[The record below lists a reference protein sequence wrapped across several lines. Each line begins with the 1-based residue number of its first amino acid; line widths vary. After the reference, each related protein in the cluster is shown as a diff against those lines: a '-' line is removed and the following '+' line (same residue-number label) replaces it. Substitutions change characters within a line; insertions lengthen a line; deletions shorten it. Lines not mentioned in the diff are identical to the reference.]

1 MFLMKVFFAVLIIIC
16 AVFYVMYLWDFA
28 LVLLVVVC
36 ALPVLMFVTTFI
48 TKLLMTA
55 EMTVRDGSASKREDF
70 PVFIRLNNRS
80 IFPIGKADAHIEYYN
95 VFNNEI
101 NMFDLHM
108 PVQPLNEQS
117 VTFQLSSQF
126 CGIINIK
133 CVRIYIYD
141 PLRIFKFRIAK
152 NLTAQVAVM
161 PEGHEIGGE
170 VSYLD
175 RTNEESSVFSEHK
188 PGDDPSEIFDL
199 RGYHPG
205 DKLNRIHW
213 KLSSKKDEFIVK
225 DYSLP
230 VDTPCTL
237 FLNLKCYEKNDPRY
251 TLPVFDTLVET
262 LVSVS
267 QFMLENERLHSIV
280 FYSGKSNG
288 FVERHICDP
297 DDLAGTVQELIL
309 SVTDNLYCEPP
320 ELYFTEHSGLSLS
333 SFTFITSV
341 PDTPIL
347 EYIDDN
353 VDADILNALVV
364 VATPAEASGIT
375 DSYPNLRTIPVF
387 IGRISSSVKDIEL

>member
-1 MFLMKVFFAVLIIIC
+1 MLLMKIFFAALIIIC

-36 ALPVLMFVTTFI
+36 AIPVLMYVSTFI
-48 TKLLMTA
+48 TKLLMRADMSVKSGT
-55 EMTVRDGSASKREDF
+55 ASKREDF
-70 PVFIRLNNRS
+70 PVFIRLSNRS
-80 IFPIGKADAHIEYYN
+80 FFPVGKAEAHIEYYN

-101 NMFDLHM
+101 NTFELHM

-126 CGIINIK
+126 CGIINIR
-133 CVRIYIYD
+133 CAYIYIYD
-141 PLRIFKFRIAK
+141 PLKIFKFKIGR
-152 NLTAQVAVM
+152 NLTAEVAVM

-175 RTNEESSVFSEHK
+175 RTNEESNVFSEHK
-188 PGDDPSEIFDL
+188 PGDDPSEVFDL

-237 FLNLKCYEKNDPRY
+237 FINLKCYEKNDPHF
-251 TLPVFDTLVET
+251 TLPVFDTLVES
-262 LVSVS
+262 LVSLS

-280 FYSGKSNG
+280 FYNGKANG
-288 FVERHICDP
+288 FVERNIADS
-297 DDLAGTVQELIL
+297 DDLAGAVQELIL
-309 SVTDNLYCEPP
+309 SVTDSLFCEPP

-341 PDTPIL
+341 PDTSVL

-364 VATPAEASGIT
+364 VTSPEEAAQFAVG
-375 DSYPNLRTIPVF
+375 YPNLNTIPVI

>member
-1 MFLMKVFFAVLIIIC
+1 MLLMKIFFAALIIIC

-36 ALPVLMFVTTFI
+36 AIPVIVFVTTYI
-48 TKLLMTA
+48 TKRLISVD
-55 EMTVRDGSASKREDF
+55 MTVKSGSATKRENF
-70 PVFIRLNNRS
+70 PVFLRIQNRS
-80 IFPIGKADAHIEYYN
+80 IFPVGKAEAHIEYYN

-101 NMFDLHM
+101 NTFELHM
-108 PVQPLNEQS
+108 PVQALNSQS
-117 VTFQLSSQF
+117 VTFQLSSRF
-126 CGIINIK
+126 CGIINIR
-133 CVRIYIYD
+133 CAHIYIYD
-141 PLRIFKFRIAK
+141 PLKLFRFKTGR
-152 NLTAQVAVM
+152 NLHAEVAVM

-170 VSYLD
+170 ISYVD
-175 RTNEESSVFSEHK
+175 RINEESSVFSEYR
-188 PGDDPSEIFDL
+188 PGDDPSEVFDL

-230 VDTPCTL
+230 VDIPCTL
-237 FLNLKCYEKNDPRY
+237 FLNLKSYDSNDERF

-280 FYSGKSNG
+280 FYSGKAGG
-288 FVERHICDP
+288 FVERSISDS
-297 DDLAGTVQELIL
+297 DDLAGAVQELIL
-309 SVTDNLYCEPP
+309 SVSDNLFCEPP

-333 SFTFITSV
+333 SFTFITSA
-341 PDTPIL
+341 PDTPVL
-347 EYIDDN
+347 SYIDEN
-353 VDADILNALVV
+353 IDAEILNALVIV
-364 VATPAEASGIT
+364 TSPEEAASYAG
-375 DSYPNLRTIPVF
+375 SYPNLNATPVI

>member
-1 MFLMKVFFAVLIIIC
+1 MLLMKIFFAVLVIIC

-36 ALPVLMFVTTFI
+36 TIPVLMFVTTFI
-48 TKLLMTA
+48 TKLLVKADMS
-55 EMTVRDGSASKREDF
+55 VRDGTAAKREDF
-70 PVFIRLNNRS
+70 PVFLRLNNRS
-80 IFPIGKADAHIEYYN
+80 FFPIGKAEAHIEYYN

-101 NMFDLHM
+101 NTFELHM

-133 CVRIYIYD
+133 CAYIYLYD
-141 PLRIFKFRIAK
+141 PLKIFKFKTGR
-152 NLTAQVAVM
+152 NLTAEVAVM

-175 RTNEESSVFSEHK
+175 RINEESNVFSEHK
-188 PGDDPSEIFDL
+188 PGDDPSEVFDL

-237 FLNLKCYEKNDPRY
+237 FINLKNYEKNDQRF
-251 TLPVFDTLVET
+251 TLPVYDTLVEA

-267 QFMLENERLHSIV
+267 QFMLENERLHSIA
-280 FYSGKSNG
+280 FYSGKANG
-288 FVERHICDP
+288 FVERNIADS
-297 DDLAGTVQELIL
+297 DDLAGAVQELIL
-309 SVTDNLYCEPP
+309 SVTDNLFCEPP

-333 SFTFITSV
+333 SFTFITAL
-341 PDTPIL
+341 PDTPVL

-353 VDADILNALVV
+353 IDADILNALVV
-364 VATPAEASGIT
+364 VPSLEEAAKSLT
-375 DSYPNLRTIPVF
+375 SYPNLNTIPVV

>member
-1 MFLMKVFFAVLIIIC
+1 MFLMKLFFAVLIVIC

-28 LVLLVVVC
+28 LVLLIVVC
-36 ALPVLMFVTTFI
+36 AIPVLMFITGFI
-48 TKLLMTA
+48 TKLLVKA
-55 EMTVRDGSASKREDF
+55 EMSVKDSTASKREDF
-70 PVFIRLNNRS
+70 PVFLRINNRS
-80 IFPIGKADAHIEYYN
+80 IFPIGKAIAHIEYYN

-101 NMFDLHM
+101 NMFELHI

-117 VTFQLSSQF
+117 VTFQLSSRF

-133 CVRIYIYD
+133 CAFIYIYD
-141 PLRIFKFRIAK
+141 PLRIFRFKIARS
-152 NLTAQVAVM
+152 LTAEVAVM

-175 RTNEESSVFSEHK
+175 RINEESNVFSEFK
-188 PGDDPSEIFDL
+188 PGDDPSEVFDL

-225 DYSLP
+225 YYSLP
-230 VDTPCTL
+230 VDIPCTL
-237 FLNLKCYEKNDPRY
+237 FVNLKCYEKNDRRF

-280 FYSGKSNG
+280 FYNGKAGG
-288 FVERHICDP
+288 FVERNITDS
-297 DDLAGTVQELIL
+297 DDLASAVQELIL
-309 SVTDNLYCEPP
+309 SVTDNLFCEPP

-341 PDTPIL
+341 PETNIL

-364 VATPAEASGIT
+364 VASPEEAAKVSAG
-375 DSYPNLRTIPVF
+375 YPNLTAIPVI